1 MAPPLELCNLSSL
14 ENEPSFPPKDWL
26 KKFKF
31 LGVSRFESEALDFD
45 YFRIYRDITQ
55 GFIPTTPL
63 VEIVEAIYSDT
74 DADLQNTYYYR
85 ISSVDTHDNES
96 EFSDEVSSFVLSIGG
111 MPFPL
116 EFVLQQNYP
125 NPFNPITTLR
135 YDLPFQAFVTLT
147 IYDLSGKEITKLV
160 HATQEPGFKSVQWN
174 STDIQGKLVSA
185 GIYLYQIRSGD
196 FIQTK
201 KMVLLK

>member
-1 MAPPLELCNLSSL
+1 
-14 ENEPSFPPKDWL
+14 
-26 KKFKF
+26 
-31 LGVSRFESEALDFD
+31 
-45 YFRIYRDITQ
+45 
-55 GFIPTTPL
+55 
-63 VEIVEAIYSDT
+63 
-74 DADLQNTYYYR
+74 
-85 ISSVDTHDNES
+85 
-96 EFSDEVSSFVLSIGG
+96 

>member
-1 MAPPLELCNLSSL
+1 M
-14 ENEPSFPPKDWL
+14 
-26 KKFKF
+26 
-31 LGVSRFESEALDFD
+31 
-45 YFRIYRDITQ
+45 
-55 GFIPTTPL
+55 

-147 IYDLSGKEITKLV
+147 IYDLSGKEITNLV